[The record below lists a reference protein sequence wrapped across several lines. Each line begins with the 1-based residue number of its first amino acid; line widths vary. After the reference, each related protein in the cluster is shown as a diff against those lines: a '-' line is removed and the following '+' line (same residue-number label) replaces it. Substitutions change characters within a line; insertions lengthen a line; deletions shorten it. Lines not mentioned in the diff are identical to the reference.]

1 MYLSIYEQ
9 IENSTDSS
17 TEPRNHLW
25 VGLLALLPSL
35 IPKKGYLSSFWE
47 YSFALGQ
54 IVFLKEFISS
64 TLDILAF
71 HAILSQTEITV
82 MTESEKKLAFVSF
95 CIEEYK
101 TLHGMDGRSVADLFE
116 KYGVTDYLLEH
127 YAILHSFSREAILND
142 IDHFMNV
149 RMNEA

>member
-1 MYLSIYEQ
+1 MSFLSLTPSHLSASWKLEREVYRSLCSTTEQ
-9 IENSTDSS
+9 I
-17 TEPRNHLW
+17 
-25 VGLLALLPSL
+25 A
-35 IPKKGYLSSFWE
+35 
-47 YSFALGQ
+47 
-54 IVFLKEFISS
+54 FLKEFISS
-64 TLDILAF
+64 TLDICSF
-71 HAILSQTEITV
+71 RAILSQTEITV

-149 RMNEA
+149 RRNEA

>member
-1 MYLSIYEQ
+1 
-9 IENSTDSS
+9 
-17 TEPRNHLW
+17 
-25 VGLLALLPSL
+25 
-35 IPKKGYLSSFWE
+35 
-47 YSFALGQ
+47 
-54 IVFLKEFISS
+54 
-64 TLDILAF
+64 
-71 HAILSQTEITV
+71 

-142 IDHFMNV
+142 IDHFMNI
-149 RMNEA
+149 RRNEA